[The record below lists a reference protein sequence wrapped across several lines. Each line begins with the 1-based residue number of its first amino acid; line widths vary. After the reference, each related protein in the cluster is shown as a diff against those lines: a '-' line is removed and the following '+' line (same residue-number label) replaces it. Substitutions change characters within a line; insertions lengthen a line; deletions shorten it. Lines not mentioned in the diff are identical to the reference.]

1 MVQRDRGRVVL
12 YKFSVVE
19 GDSGARG
26 GCVCK
31 SSVVE
36 GDSGAR
42 GGVCVNLV

>member
-26 GCVCK
+26 G
-31 SSVVE
+31 
-36 GDSGAR
+36 
-42 GGVCVNLV
+42 VCVNLV